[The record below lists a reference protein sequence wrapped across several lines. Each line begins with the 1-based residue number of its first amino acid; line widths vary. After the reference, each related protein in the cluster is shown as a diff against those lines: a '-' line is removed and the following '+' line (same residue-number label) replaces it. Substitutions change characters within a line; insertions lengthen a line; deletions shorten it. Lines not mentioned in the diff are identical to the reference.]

1 MKKSNVLIFSPKEM
15 IKPTVICQALKMTD
29 HRHSHG
35 AGPQT
40 YESDE
45 IRSHLLVYDSNQWD
59 WIHCTLEIMDR
70 LPLTLQRYHHI

>member
-29 HRHSHG
+29 HGHSYG

-45 IRSHLLVYDSNQWD
+45 IRSHLLVYDSNQ
-59 WIHCTLEIMDR
+59 
-70 LPLTLQRYHHI
+70 